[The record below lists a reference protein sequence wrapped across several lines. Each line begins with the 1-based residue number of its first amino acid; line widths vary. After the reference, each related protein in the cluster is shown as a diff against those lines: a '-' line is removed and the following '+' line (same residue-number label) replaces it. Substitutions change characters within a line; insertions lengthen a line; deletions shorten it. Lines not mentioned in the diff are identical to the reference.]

1 MPTGQMGFDRD
12 DFRDDRDRDRDR
24 DRQREQ
30 DRADRQR
37 MREQQRQD
45 QERRER
51 EEDERER
58 QEALRRIIN
67 DEEVTI
73 SNEEQK
79 IINDPNQMMMPTGEI
94 VRRTRT
100 RRGLGS
106 GAFASQFQVLRG
118 QLPKVKKRARKK
130 ARKELDRLQAEAFRE
145 ANRLLRTKT
154 GKLRKGVTQS
164 DVAKRAQKILKR
176 LRKK

>member
-1 MPTGQMGFDRD
+1 MPTGQMGFDPD

-24 DRQREQ
+24 QRDQ

-45 QERRER
+45 QERRDR
-51 EEDERER
+51 EQDERER
-58 QEALRRIIN
+58 QEALRMVIN
-67 DEEVTI
+67 DDAITI
-73 SNEEQK
+73 SPEERK
-79 IINDPNQMMMPTGEI
+79 IINDPNQKMMANGEL
-94 VRRTRT
+94 VKMNNRKNRT
-100 RRGLGS
+100 
-106 GAFASQFQVLRG
+106 AFANQFRLDKI
-118 QLPKVKKRARKK
+118 LPRAKQKVRKK

-145 ANRLLRTKT
+145 ANKLLRTKT

-176 LRKK
+176 LRK

>member
-1 MPTGQMGFDRD
+1 MGFDPD
-12 DFRDDRDRDRDR
+12 DFRDDRDKDR

-45 QERRER
+45 QERRDR
-51 EEDERER
+51 EQDERER
-58 QEALRRIIN
+58 QEALRMVIN
-67 DEEVTI
+67 DDAITI
-73 SNEEQK
+73 SPEERK
-79 IINDPNQMMMPTGEI
+79 IINDPNQKMMANGEL
-94 VRRTRT
+94 VRMNNKRNR
-100 RRGLGS
+100 S
-106 GAFASQFQVLRG
+106 AFANQFRLDKI
-118 QLPKVKKRARKK
+118 LPKAKKKVRKK

-154 GKLRKGVTQS
+154 GKLRKGITQS

-176 LRKK
+176 LRK